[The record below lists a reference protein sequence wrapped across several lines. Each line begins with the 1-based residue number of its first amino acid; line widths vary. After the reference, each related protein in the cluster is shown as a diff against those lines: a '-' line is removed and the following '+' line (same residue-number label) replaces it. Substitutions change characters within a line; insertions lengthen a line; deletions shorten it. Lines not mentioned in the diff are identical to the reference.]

1 VFTFKKNKVLIIGF
15 LIPAL
20 FFYIAL
26 MLYPAFYAIVL
37 SFFKW
42 NGVASLGAQF
52 NGINNYLILFRNP
65 VFWLSIRNLAFLLV
79 VSILTQLPVAFLLAY
94 LLSGNIRGA
103 SVFKVSFFMPVI
115 LSATAVSMMWKLIL
129 DDKYGLLNNFLK
141 AVGLEAMS
149 RPWLTDPHLSFQV
162 ITLINSWQHV
172 GYFLIILLAG
182 IATIPEE
189 LFEAL
194 KIDGAGIFTT
204 VFKVVIPLIKEVI
217 GVCVV
222 LIMTNCMKTFDIIY
236 VMTSGTFGPNNVNQV
251 PVGLMYYR
259 SFVEDNFGQGSAIAT
274 MVLLFGVLI
283 SSIVYIKGFQ
293 QKSDV

>member
-1 VFTFKKNKVLIIGF
+1 MFTFKQNKLIVIAF

-20 FFYIAL
+20 LFYISF

-42 NGVASLGAQF
+42 SGVASTDTYF
-52 NGINNYLILFRNP
+52 NGLNNYILLFRNP
-65 VFWLSIRNLAFLLV
+65 VFWLSVKNLVFLLV
-79 VSILTQLPVAFLLAY
+79 VSVLTQLPIAFILAY
-94 LLSGNIRGA
+94 MLSGNIRY
-103 SVFKVSFFMPVI
+103 VNIFKVSYFMPVI

-129 DDKYGLLNNFLK
+129 DDKYGLLNNFLRG
-141 AVGLEAMS
+141 VGLESLS
-149 RPWLTDPHLSFQV
+149 RSWLTDPDISFKV

-172 GYFLIILLAG
+172 GYFLIILIAG
-182 IATIPEE
+182 IATISEE

-222 LIMTNCMKTFDIIY
+222 LILTQCMKTFDIIY

-259 SFVEDNFGQGSAIAT
+259 SFIEDNFGQGSAIAT
-274 MVLLFGVLI
+274 MVLLFGVLL
-283 SSIVYIKGFQ
+283 SSVVYIKGFQ
-293 QKSDV
+293 QKNTV